1 MSNKVRLFSDWADSE
16 TLANHVVGRSISFNA
31 NWYQFGDA
39 EFVWGNEYDYAVV
52 FNFAIDQLP
61 TTFPYD
67 RTIGLI
73 LEPVE
78 ILDVM
83 YQGWRGFD
91 PSPYAAYYSFTPL
104 DGYLTAL
111 GIGLPQAC
119 PFPEAPPWADRKLA
133 CMIASN
139 KTYTPNQ
146 VHRRKVMAEL
156 LATDL
161 EIDFYGR
168 GLQVI
173 SDERVKGEI
182 PPGEKDPVLD
192 QYKYVIDFENSPFA
206 ITDKF
211 FDPVLR
217 GAVPITN
224 SLAVQ
229 ELGLS
234 DGYHW
239 VKFDKPAKDVAKTVG
254 WFLRPTMGREPS
266 TDLFDEVASGR
277 LCLANWIDQKV
288 REIS

>member
-1 MSNKVRLFSDWADSE
+1 MSNRVRLFSDWADSE
-16 TLANHVVGRSISFNA
+16 TLANHVVGRSVSFNA
-31 NWYQFGDA
+31 NWYQFGEA
-39 EFVWGNEYDYAVV
+39 EFVWGDEYDYAVV

-104 DGYLTAL
+104 EGYRTAL
-111 GIGLPQAC
+111 GIGLPQGS
-119 PFPEAPPWADRKLA
+119 PFPEPPAWGDRKLA

-139 KTYTPNQ
+139 KVYTPFQ
-146 VHRRKVMAEL
+146 VHRRKVMAAL
-156 LATDL
+156 LSTDI

-168 GLQVI
+168 GMPALD
-173 SDERVKGEI
+173 DERVKGEI
-182 PPGEKDPVLD
+182 APGGKDPILD
-192 QYKYVIDFENSPFA
+192 QYKYVIDFENSPYA
-206 ITDKF
+206 LTDKF

-224 SLAVQ
+224 SLAVGD
-229 ELGLS
+229 LGLRN
-234 DGYHW
+234 GCHW
-239 VKFDKPAKDVAKTVG
+239 VKFDKNPVDIAKTVA
-254 WFLRPTMGREPS
+254 WFLKPHMGDKPS
-266 TDLFDEVASGR
+266 SELQFEVASGK
-277 LCLANWIDQKV
+277 LCLANWIDQKI
-288 REIS
+288 RELP